1 MLFRSRPSGQ
11 SFVGALIISG
21 AFLYAEKDGF
31 RTRSFTRFEAMTQ
44 NLPENLTPFAHTAQN
59 ACFGCGPA
67 NPTGLHLE
75 FFLAPDGAVV
85 SSATISN
92 LYEGPQGYLHGGIIA
107 TLLDE
112 AMSKAVRAQGFLS
125 MTRNMEVDYRR
136 PVPSGAPIRIEGRLV
151 RSEGRKHWAEAQ
163 VADQAGNALARGKGL
178 FIEVSRKQPETS

>member
-1 MLFRSRPSGQ
+1 
-11 SFVGALIISG
+11 
-21 AFLYAEKDGF
+21 
-31 RTRSFTRFEAMTQ
+31 MTQ
-44 NLPENLTPFAHTAQN
+44 NTPDNLTPFAHTAQN

-67 NPTGLHLE
+67 NPSGLHLE

-125 MTRNMEVDYRR
+125 MTRNMEV
-136 PVPSGAPIRIEGRLV
+136 
-151 RSEGRKHWAEAQ
+151 RSEERR
-163 VADQAGNALARGKGL
+163 VGK
-178 FIEVSRKQPETS
+178 ECVP